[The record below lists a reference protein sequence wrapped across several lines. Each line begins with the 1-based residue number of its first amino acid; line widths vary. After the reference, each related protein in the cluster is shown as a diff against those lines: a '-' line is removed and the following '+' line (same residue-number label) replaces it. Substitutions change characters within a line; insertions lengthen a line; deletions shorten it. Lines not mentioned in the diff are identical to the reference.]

1 MSLEQQLMEKMSKE
15 IAQEIDFGIL
25 SDLLVYSGWV
35 KIELDTLENNNNAI
49 DMNEWLDMNCK
60 HKVSRLGRKFVF
72 ESSAEAEWFIL
83 RWL

>member
-15 IAQEIDFGIL
+15 IAQKIDFDIL

-49 DMNEWLDMNCK
+49 DMSEWLDINCK
-60 HKVSRLGRKFVF
+60 HKVSRLGRRFVF

>member
-1 MSLEQQLMEKMSKE
+1 MSLEQEIMEKLSKE
-15 IAQEIDFGIL
+15 IAQEVDFDIL

-49 DMNEWLDMNCK
+49 DMSEWLDINCK
-60 HKVSRLGRKFVF
+60 HKVNRLGRRFVF

-83 RWL
+83 RWT

>member
-15 IAQEIDFGIL
+15 IAQKIDFDIL

-35 KIELDTLENNNNAI
+35 KIELDTLENNNNAV
-49 DMNEWLDMNCK
+49 DVFEWLDINCK

-72 ESSAEAEWFIL
+72 ESSAEAEWFML
-83 RWL
+83 RWT